1 MEAKAVRIHA
11 LTEEDLFIELNT
23 TEQGLTEKDA
33 RKRLLDFGEN
43 VLTEKKKTP
52 MLLQFASH
60 LTNWFAILLWIA
72 GGLAIFASKL
82 SGDASM
88 ANLGY
93 AIITVI
99 FINAIFTFWQEYRA
113 EKASEAL
120 KKIMPYQA
128 IVVRED
134 QQIQLPAK
142 NIVPG
147 DIIVVGEGDRIPADA
162 RIIHASNLEVDNS
175 LLTGESEPQIR
186 KETPETGDGEPV
198 NLLYSGS
205 TVVKGNGIA
214 VVFATGMSTEFGKI
228 AHLTQE
234 VGEAPTPL
242 QRELSFVIRII
253 TLIAIS
259 LGIIFFAAGEL
270 IGGSFFNNFIFAIG
284 IIIANVPEGLLP
296 TVTLS
301 LSIASQRMA
310 KRNAL
315 IKRLSSVETLGSAT
329 VICSDKTGTLTE
341 NEMNLEDIFIP
352 HKSSKI
358 DQTEPCELLLAAI
371 LCNNARMETDAV
383 LGEPTEVALLVGAYP
398 IMGKEGS
405 MWVRVDEIA
414 FSSERKMMTTVHRQ
428 ENMLVLYSK
437 GAPEVILPRCVK
449 IMEDGKIKTLT
460 DDDRLRIKAQVSVFA
475 GRGMRVMAF
484 AKKSLETDYRRET
497 LEEELVFLGLA
508 ALRDPPRKEVPQA
521 VEKCKNAGIKIIIIT
536 GDNPITAQA
545 IATEVGISEEL
556 VTVIGS
562 DLDTMSKRE
571 LEQILVKGA
580 IFARTTPSHK
590 LLIVQTLKDM
600 GEIVAVTGDG
610 VNDAPAL
617 READIGIAMGK
628 TGTDVA
634 RESADMILIDDNFAT
649 IVSAIEEGRA
659 VFDNIRRFITYIFS
673 SNIPEIVPY
682 LLFVLLRIPL
692 PLTVL
697 QILTVDLGT
706 DMVPAI
712 ALGTEKPEPDVMK
725 RPPRNPKERILTWPI
740 LLRSYF
746 FLGPIEAIAAMSG
759 YYYILKSG
767 GWNYGMSLGEADPL
781 YMKATTIALAA
792 IIITQIANG
801 LTCRTTSESLFKK
814 GFLTN
819 KYLLAGIA
827 TEIILIL
834 LIVYVPSLQQV
845 FGTVGLH
852 LSDWLILLPFAL
864 FLFGADELRKLVV
877 RRGIFLSNPL
887 KR

>member
-1 MEAKAVRIHA
+1 VRIHA
-11 LTEEDLFIELNT
+11 LSKEDLFIELDT
-23 TEQGLTEKDA
+23 TEKGLTDGEAK
-33 RKRLLDFGEN
+33 KRLLDFGEN
-43 VLTEKKKTP
+43 VLSERKKIP
-52 MLLQFASH
+52 LIFQFASH
-60 LTNWFAILLWIA
+60 LANWFAILLWIA
-72 GGLAIFASKL
+72 GGLSILASRL
-82 SGDASM
+82 SGDTSM

-99 FINAIFTFWQEYRA
+99 FINAVFTFWQEYRA

-120 KKIMPYQA
+120 RKIMPYQA
-128 IVVRED
+128 TVIRD
-134 QQIQLPAK
+134 DRQIQLPAK

-147 DIIVVGEGDRIPADA
+147 DIVVVGEGDRVPADA
-162 RIIHASNLEVDNS
+162 RIIQASSLEVDNS
-175 LLTGESEPQIR
+175 LLTGESEPQMR
-186 KETPETGDGEPV
+186 HETPEMGDEEPA

-214 VVFATGMSTEFGKI
+214 VVFATGMTTEFGKI

-242 QRELSFVIRII
+242 QRELTFVIRII
-253 TLIAIS
+253 TLIAVS

-270 IGGSFFNNFIFAIG
+270 IGRGFFNNFIFAIG

-310 KRNAL
+310 KKNAL

-329 VICSDKTGTLTE
+329 VICSDKTGTLTK
-341 NEMNLEDIFIP
+341 NDMSLEDIYIP
-352 HKSSKI
+352 HQSLKI
-358 DQTEPCELLLAAI
+358 DQAKPCELLLAAI
-371 LCNNARMETDAV
+371 LCNNARMETDTV
-383 LGEPTEVALLVGAYP
+383 IGEPTEAALLGCAYP
-398 IMGKEGS
+398 ITGQDGS
-405 MWVRVDEIA
+405 MWVREDEIA
-414 FSSERKMMTTVHRQ
+414 FSSERKMMSTVNRK
-428 ENMLVLYSK
+428 ENILALYSK
-437 GAPEVILPRCVK
+437 GAPEVILARCTK
-449 IMEDGKIKTLT
+449 IMKDGDIKTLT
-460 DDDRLRIKAQVSVFA
+460 KDDSQRIKAQISTFA
-475 GRGMRVMAF
+475 ERGMRVMAF
-484 AKKSLETDYRRET
+484 AKNPLETDYKREN
-497 LEEELVFLGLA
+497 LEEELIFLGLA
-508 ALRDPPRKEVPQA
+508 ALRDPPRKEVPLA
-521 VEKCKNAGIKIIIIT
+521 VEKCKNAGIKIIVIT
-536 GDNPITAQA
+536 GDNPLTAKA
-545 IATEVGISEEL
+545 IAAEVGISREP
-556 VTVIGS
+556 VTLTGS
-562 DLDTMSKRE
+562 DLNRMNKAE
-571 LEQILVKGA
+571 LEQILMKDV

-590 LLIVQTLKDM
+590 LRIVQTLKDM

-659 VFDNIRRFITYIFS
+659 VYDNIRRFITYIFS

-697 QILTVDLGT
+697 QILTIDLGT

-725 RPPRNPKERILTWPI
+725 YPPRNPKERILTWPI

-759 YYYILKSG
+759 YYYVLKSG
-767 GWNYGMSLGEADPL
+767 GWIYGMNLGEADPL
-781 YMKATTIALAA
+781 YLKATTIALAA

-845 FGTVGLH
+845 FGTVDLRF
-852 LSDWLILLPFAL
+852 SDWLILLPFAML
-864 FLFGADELRKLVV
+864 LLGADEFRKWVV
-877 RRGIFLSNPL
+877 RRSL
-887 KR
+887 